1 MKSSIKVLL
10 LLIGFCTS
18 AGLAL
23 QAQEEA
29 AATYYSQMDYMYV
42 APGMHGEYEALE
54 AAWKKIHQANVD
66 AGRYDI
72 WTLSQVM
79 TPNGSASS
87 HNYVT
92 RIGYRGEAQMAAAMT
107 GNIFPDNIEELLSAE
122 EMALV
127 ERTSEIRKWVKSEVF
142 STQEFIRQE
151 DMEANVTV
159 FNYFS
164 YPEGAGRSDHFKVE
178 RDYWMAIHQAR
189 IDAGEMEGW
198 VLLNKELPYGA
209 AQPYHSATVDVYES
223 LEEFLT
229 ADPRP
234 YFDAI
239 HGDKMEAIFEETD
252 ASATLILGE
261 VRISLD
267 RTTPMSR

>member
-10 LLIGFCTS
+10 LLICFCTS

-23 QAQEEA
+23 LAQEEA
-29 AATYYSQMDYMYV
+29 TETYYSQIDYMYV
-42 APGMHGEYEALE
+42 APGMHEEYEALE
-54 AAWKKIHQANVD
+54 AAWKKIHQANVN
-66 AGRYDI
+66 AGRYDL
-72 WTLSQVM
+72 WALSRVM
-79 TPNGSASS
+79 MPSGSASS

-107 GNIFPDNIEELLSAE
+107 GSIFPDNVEDLLSAE
-122 EMALV
+122 ELALV
-127 ERTSEIRKWVKSEVF
+127 ERTSEIRKWVKTEVF
-142 STQEFIRQE
+142 STEEFIRQE
-151 DMEANVTV
+151 ELEAKVTV

-164 YPEGAGRSDHFKVE
+164 SPDGAGRSDHFQVE

-198 VLLNKELPYGA
+198 VLLNMELPYGA
-209 AQPYHSATVDVYES
+209 AQPYHSATVDIYES

-234 YFDAI
+234 YFDAV

-252 ASATLILGE
+252 ASATLTLGE